1 MLLFE
6 RASSICEFQG
16 DNLTKRTVPIA
27 GVYYGWVIV
36 AAMIAIGGMTMI
48 ITGPTFSL
56 FIDPMQEELGFSTAL
71 FGWANTARILTAA
84 VSGWYIGKLLD
95 RHGPRI
101 LLAVAGS
108 VTALVAISLGF
119 F

>member
-6 RASSICEFQG
+6 RAGSTYDFQE
-16 DNLTKRTVPIA
+16 DNLTKLTVPIT

-84 VSGWYIGKLLD
+84 LCGWFIGKLLD
-95 RHGPRI
+95 RHGP
-101 LLAVAGS
+101 
-108 VTALVAISLGF
+108 
-119 F
+119 